1 MGKPTLTYDITLMRR
16 LAIFILLIWLY
27 LPSFTQN
34 LSVFFYGTSVEVPI
48 AKSLR
53 FSLKGVNAQE
63 FDRAWRHLSKSNV
76 KPIVLTC
83 QKLKADMNLN
93 GWAVYM
99 LVSKIGEQLQIQGRL
114 GKNEAAIFETF
125 LLTRLGYD
133 ARVACLGN
141 QYLFVTCPVEERFAS
156 VKYMAY
162 RGKRYYLLGMETPMD
177 IGGYIFSIPEKDT
190 IGLAAID
197 LHGSSLINFEGESI
211 PSRLFK
217 SSVDSS
223 MKVSVAVNK
232 GMMEFYAEM
241 PQVIDPSFYA
251 RQPLSEQVEKQILPD
266 MKKALQNKSEEEAVN
281 MILHFMHTAFE
292 YKTDIENYGYERTYF
307 KEEMFFH
314 PYNDCEDRSI
324 LFTYLVEKL
333 LGLDTIMLEYP
344 GHVSAGVRFN
354 EDVKGDYIILDGIE
368 YMLCDPSFVKSC
380 VGNAN
385 PKYKNMTANIYRSQS
400 KVNHLH

>member
-1 MGKPTLTYDITLMRR
+1 MTR
-16 LAIFILLIWLY
+16 LLLIVVLF
-27 LPSFTQN
+27 LCPCITTIAQN

-48 AKSLR
+48 TKSLR
-53 FSLKGVNAQE
+53 FKLRDVNQQE
-63 FDRAWRHLSKSNV
+63 FDRAWRHLLKSNV

-83 QKLKADMNLN
+83 QKLKAGMSLN

-217 SSVDSS
+217 SSVDPS

-368 YMLCDPSFVKSC
+368 YMLCDPSFVNSC
-380 VGNAN
+380 AGNAN
-385 PKYKNMTANIYRSQS
+385 PKYKNMTANIYRSQ
-400 KVNHLH
+400 